1 MIIPVILCG
10 GTGTRLWPLSRK
22 NYPKQFTTLV
32 GSESLFQTTVRRLS
46 GPDFAPPVVATN
58 AEFRF
63 IVREQLEAIGI
74 ASGTILI
81 EPAGRNTAPAVLAA
95 AMHLAASDREAL
107 MLVAPSDHAMPDVAA
122 FHAAIAAGIKPARE
136 GAIITFGLRPTRPET
151 GYGWLELAED
161 PGDYAPRPVQ
171 LTDFVE
177 KPDAKRAEAML
188 QAGTHLWNAG
198 IFMFSVNTVL
208 SAFETHAQGLVEP
221 VSRAVRD
228 ARTDLG
234 FLWLAAEPWNE
245 AENISIDYAIMERAS
260 NLWVIPY
267 AAGSSDLGDW
277 DAVWHETRH
286 DGDNL
291 ASKGHV
297 TAIDCHDS
305 VLRSE
310 SEGLE
315 LVGIGLQDIVVVA
328 MTDAVLVADR
338 SRAQDVK
345 KAVQLLKSKGIK
357 QAETFPRDHRPW
369 GWFESLIIGDRFQVK
384 RIVVNPGSA
393 LSLQSH
399 VHRSEHWIVV
409 EGTAKVTVDKTTQ
422 LLAENQSVY
431 VPLGAVH
438 RLENPGKVPVVL
450 IEVQTGSYLG
460 EDDIVRYED
469 LYARQ

>member
-1 MIIPVILCG
+1 MIVPVLLCG

-32 GSESLFQTTVRRLS
+32 GDESLFQTTARRLS
-46 GPDFAPPVVATN
+46 GADFAPPVVATN
-58 AEFRF
+58 ADFRF
-63 IVREQLEAIGI
+63 IVREQLEAVGIGP
-74 ASGTILI
+74 GTIAI

-95 AMHLAASDREAL
+95 AMHLADSDPEAL
-107 MLVAPSDHAMPDVAA
+107 MLVAPSDHAMPDVGA
-122 FHAAIAAGIKPARE
+122 FHAAIAAGIELARE
-136 GAIITFGLRPTRPET
+136 GAIITFGLKPTRPET
-151 GYGWLELAED
+151 GYGWLELAER
-161 PGDYAPRPVQ
+161 PGDDAPRPVQ
-171 LTDFVE
+171 LAGFVE
-177 KPDAKRAEAML
+177 KPDAKRAQAML
-188 QAGTHLWNAG
+188 NAGTHLWNAG
-198 IFMFSVNTVL
+198 IFMFSVKTVL

-221 VSRAVRD
+221 VAKAVRN
-228 ARTDLG
+228 ARTDFG
-234 FLWLAAEPWNE
+234 FFWLDAGSWGE
-245 AENISIDYAIMERAS
+245 AEDISIDYAIMERAS

-277 DAVWHETRH
+277 DAVWRETRH
-286 DGDNL
+286 DADSL
-291 ASKGHV
+291 ATKGHV
-297 TAIDCHDS
+297 TGLDCHDC

-315 LVGIGLQDIVVVA
+315 LVGIGLRDIVAVA
-328 MTDAVLVADR
+328 MPDAVLVADR

-345 KAVQLLKSKGIK
+345 KAVELLKGKGIK

-369 GWFESLIIGDRFQVK
+369 GWFESLIVGDRFQVK

-409 EGTAKVTVDKTTQ
+409 EGTAKVTVDKSTQ
-422 LLAENQSVY
+422 LLTENQSIY
-431 VPLGAVH
+431 VPLGAIH

-469 LYARQ
+469 MYARQ